1 MSAPA
6 KAPWPPGALLAL
18 AVMSVTMIIT
28 WGTLYYGV
36 TLIGP
41 RVMAET
47 GWSKALIYG
56 AFSCAILASGLIA
69 PRMGALIDRH
79 GGRLVLTIGPMVG
92 GLGFLILAYAQSPL
106 IFYAG
111 WIVIGFGMAGSLYD
125 PAFAALAR
133 LAGGRARTAITL
145 LTLGGGLA
153 STVFWPLGLWLLER
167 MDWRALCL
175 IYAALNGLLCP
186 LLHALGVGN
195 QKAPIASGDDGA
207 KAEAGSLPA
216 HLRKVGLVLMALIFM
231 AHNLISNGMSVHL
244 TTLMGAIGLTEAEAV
259 WIGTIFGPAQSGGRL
274 VELMLGGAYPVM
286 RLGYAS
292 IASMPIALSVLL
304 LGPAAAVLF
313 AVLYGISNG
322 LATIARGVMAL
333 NLFGREGYGRTLGVI
348 AAPVVL
354 TKASAPLL
362 FAWLIDIGGPSLAL
376 IVMFGCGI
384 AATAALIALGAFAKK
399 AGAG

>member
-92 GLGFLILAYAQSPL
+92 GLGFLILAYAQNPL

-384 AATAALIALGAFAKK
+384 AATAALIVLGAFAKK